1 MNAMSPGA
9 LTGAPTGA
17 PADVPTDAPASSQ
30 PTDLGA
36 FGAISVRLSVE
47 VGAVRMCLRDVLA
60 LQVGS
65 VHALD
70 RRVDAPVDVLIN
82 ERLIARGEIVSIGDR
97 FGVKLTEIV
106 AGGLA

>member
-1 MNAMSPGA
+1 MNAMAPGG
-9 LTGAPTGA
+9 LTGTPAAT
-17 PADVPTDAPASSQ
+17 PADTPP
-30 PTDLGA
+30 DLGA

-47 VGAVRMCLRDVLA
+47 VGAIRMPLRDVLA
-60 LQVGS
+60 LQIGS

-70 RRVDAPVDVLIN
+70 RRVDQPVDVLIN

-106 AGGLA
+106 PGGIVG

>member
-1 MNAMSPGA
+1 MNAMSPGGLSGTPTA
-9 LTGAPTGA
+9 APSET
-17 PADVPTDAPASSQ
+17 TL
-30 PTDLGA
+30 DLGA

-47 VGAVRMCLRDVLA
+47 VGAIRMSLREVLA

-70 RRVDAPVDVLIN
+70 RRVDQPVDVLIN

-106 AGGLA
+106 PGGFGG

>member
-1 MNAMSPGA
+1 MNAVTPGGMQGTA
-9 LTGAPTGA
+9 LVDDGGAK
-17 PADVPTDAPASSQ
+17 
-30 PTDLGA
+30 LGA

-47 VGAVRMCLRDVLA
+47 VGAVKMSLREVLA
-60 LQVGS
+60 LEVGA

-70 RRVDAPVDVLIN
+70 RRVDQPVDVLIN

-106 AGGLA
+106 AGPAG

>member
-1 MNAMSPGA
+1 MNAMTQGA
-9 LTGAPTGA
+9 MLGVELA
-17 PADVPTDAPASSQ
+17 
-30 PTDLGA
+30 DLGA

-47 VGAVRMCLRDVLA
+47 VGAVKMCLRDVLA
-60 LQVGS
+60 LQVGT

-70 RRVDAPVDVLIN
+70 RKVDAPVDVLIN

-106 AGGLA
+106 AQGG

>member
-1 MNAMSPGA
+1 MNAMSPGG
-9 LTGAPTGA
+9 LSGTPTAG
-17 PADVPTDAPASSQ
+17 PAEATP
-30 PTDLGA
+30 DLGA

-47 VGAVRMCLRDVLA
+47 VGAIRMSLREVLA

-70 RRVDAPVDVLIN
+70 RRVDQPVDVLIN

-106 AGGLA
+106 PGGFGG

>member
-1 MNAMSPGA
+1 MNAMSPGGLSGTPTA
-9 LTGAPTGA
+9 APPETA
-17 PADVPTDAPASSQ
+17 P
-30 PTDLGA
+30 DLGA

-47 VGAVRMCLRDVLA
+47 VGAIRMSLRDVLA

-70 RRVDAPVDVLIN
+70 RRVDQPVDVLIN

-106 AGGLA
+106 PGGFGG

>member
-1 MNAMSPGA
+1 MNAMTPGA
-9 LTGAPTGA
+9 MTGAPMDSAT
-17 PADVPTDAPASSQ
+17 P
-30 PTDLGA
+30 DLGA

-47 VGAVRMCLRDVLA
+47 VGAVRMSLREVLA

-70 RRVDAPVDVLIN
+70 RRVDQPVDVLIN
-82 ERLIARGEIVSIGDR
+82 DRLIARGEIVSIGDR

>member
-9 LTGAPTGA
+9 MIGEPVA
-17 PADVPTDAPASSQ
+17 
-30 PTDLGA
+30 TDLGA

-47 VGAVRMCLRDVLA
+47 VGAMRLSLREVLA
-60 LQVGS
+60 LQVGG

-70 RRVDAPVDVLIN
+70 RRVDQPVDVLIN

-106 AGGLA
+106 PRGLAA

>member
-1 MNAMSPGA
+1 MNAIAPGGMQGLA
-9 LTGAPTGA
+9 L
-17 PADVPTDAPASSQ
+17 DAGDGLAS
-30 PTDLGA
+30 LGA

-47 VGAVRMCLRDVLA
+47 VGAVKMCLRDVLA
-60 LQVGS
+60 LQVGA

-106 AGGLA
+106 SQAGG